1 MIFVWTSNVALQTV
15 AAFVIFLVG
24 YSALFISLFTCFAV
38 AKGFYE
44 VAKGI
49 WTYRTTRASASR

>member
-1 MIFVWTSNVALQTV
+1 MIFSWTFNVALQTV

-38 AKGFYE
+38 AKGLYE

-49 WTYRTTRASASR
+49 RTYRTRLASAPR